1 MSRRGKTPPPA
12 AASLGG
18 PLPEKGRGIRE
29 DGATDFLAPGAGVLK
44 R

>member
-18 PLPEKGRGIRE
+18 PLPERGEGFAKTVPQISSPPERE
-29 DGATDFLAPGAGVLK
+29 F
-44 R
+44 